1 MRIDRLQKDLAYT
14 KKQLEDSEMKRRDSE
29 MKRRDSDANRRVHA
43 LFHSLSLKH
52 LFFL

>member
-29 MKRRDSDANRRVHA
+29 MKRRDSDARRVHT